1 MIMWLVVLATP
12 SLLLVRAPTCATD
25 ARWSHASAA
34 LDAVCFPPNGLWKS
48 SQYDD
53 EIACERSELLG
64 AWEGDELRGLV
75 VTTRIVDETHLL
87 MLLVHP
93 ESRRRS
99 IGESLVLAALRGAWE
114 AQQVLLTLE
123 VRESN
128 AAALGLYTKCGLREV
143 GRRPRYYHG
152 PQEDALLLT
161 ATLDRNAPPPSPLTS
176 DGSGSREARSA
187 MLSAVSGTTL
197 GSL

>member
-1 MIMWLVVLATP
+1 MASLLVLASP
-12 SLLLVRAPTCATD
+12 SLLLVRAPTCVTD
-25 ARWSHASAA
+25 AHWSHASAA

-48 SQYDD
+48 SQYGE
-53 EIACERSELLG
+53 EIACEHSELLG

-75 VTTRIVDETHLL
+75 VTKQIVDETHLL

-99 IGESLVLAALRGAWE
+99 IGESLVLAALRRAWE

-143 GRRPRYYHG
+143 GRRPRYYHD

-161 ATLDRNAPPPSPLTS
+161 ATLDRDAPPTMPLAFNES
-176 DGSGSREARSA
+176 DAVDDARSDR
-187 MLSAVSGTTL
+187 VSGTTL
-197 GSL
+197 GSFTK